1 MRPSIITPT
10 VITTMKCLNKKVLKC
25 LWTMKEVDIGILR
38 PATINQVI
46 SEVTGI
52 GILRPT
58 TLTLLIAEDIIVVM
72 LVEVDLGQKIPATLT
87 LEIF

>member
-1 MRPSIITPT
+1 M
-10 VITTMKCLNKKVLKC
+10 NKKVLKC

-38 PATINQVI
+38 LDTINQVI

-72 LVEVDLGQKIPATLT
+72 LVEVDLGHKIPDTIPLVIRGKE
-87 LEIF
+87 LMLMGG